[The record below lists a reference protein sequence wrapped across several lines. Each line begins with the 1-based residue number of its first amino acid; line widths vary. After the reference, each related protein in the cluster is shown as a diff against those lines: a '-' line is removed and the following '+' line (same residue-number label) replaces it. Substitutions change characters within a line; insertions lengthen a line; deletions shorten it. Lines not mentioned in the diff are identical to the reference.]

1 MLVYGRNVAK
11 ELLENGKIVQ
21 KIILQDG
28 FSDKEINSLIEKRKV
43 PVQYKSKREIDRLA
57 PGVHQGIILFIPDYK
72 YKDIS
77 DVLDDEAKFFVILDH
92 LEDPHNLGAII
103 RTCEAAKVDAIIM
116 PKDRQAQVNSTV
128 MKTSAGTLDNV
139 NIVTVTN
146 LVSTIDE
153 LKKNKI
159 KTVML
164 TGDGKNAGKAVAE
177 KLGLDEVYAELLP
190 QDKVSKIEQF
200 LAAVKNK
207 KERVAFAGDGIN
219 DAPVL
224 SRSDI
229 GIAMGGLGSDAA
241 IEAADVVIMD
251 DMPSKIPQAISIA
264 KKTMVNAL
272 ENSVFALTVKFAIIV
287 CCTFGIAN
295 MWMAVFGDVGVTL
308 LAVLNSLRLLAVKK
322 IK

>member
-153 LKKNKI
+153 LKKNGFWIVGTSLEDSVDYRSIDYSGKI
-159 KTVML
+159 ALVIGNEGSGMSKLV
-164 TGDGKNAGKAVAE
+164 KNAC
-177 KLGLDEVYAELLP
+177 D
-190 QDKVSKIEQF
+190 F
-200 LAAVKNK
+200 
-207 KERVAFAGDGIN
+207 
-219 DAPVL
+219 
-224 SRSDI
+224 
-229 GIAMGGLGSDAA
+229 IA
-241 IEAADVVIMD
+241 
-251 DMPSKIPQAISIA
+251 KIPMYG
-264 KKTMVNAL
+264 T
-272 ENSVFALTVKFAIIV
+272 T
-287 CCTFGIAN
+287 
-295 MWMAVFGDVGVTL
+295 
-308 LAVLNSLRLLAVKK
+308 NSLNASVASGIMIYEVIRNRK
-322 IK
+322 

>member
-1 MLVYGRNVAK
+1 MFVYGRNVAK

-43 PVQYKSKREIDRLA
+43 LVQYKSKREIDRLA

-153 LKKNKI
+153 LKKNGFWIVGTALEDSVDYRSIDYSGKI
-159 KTVML
+159 ALVIGNEGSGMS
-164 TGDGKNAGKAVAE
+164 
-177 KLGLDEVYAELLP
+177 KL
-190 QDKVSKIEQF
+190 
-200 LAAVKNK
+200 VKNTCD
-207 KERVAFAGDGIN
+207 F
-219 DAPVL
+219 
-224 SRSDI
+224 
-229 GIAMGGLGSDAA
+229 IA
-241 IEAADVVIMD
+241 
-251 DMPSKIPQAISIA
+251 KIPMYG
-264 KKTMVNAL
+264 T
-272 ENSVFALTVKFAIIV
+272 T
-287 CCTFGIAN
+287 
-295 MWMAVFGDVGVTL
+295 
-308 LAVLNSLRLLAVKK
+308 NSLNASVASGIMIYEVIRNRK
-322 IK
+322 